1 MKYKK
6 NSHLDRILRLLAIK
20 MGFVKGKQ
28 EVSVFSKRLMVDLD
42 TPGISKT
49 IYADNYRE
57 IDHTNIY
64 SVKLKNKN
72 KILDLGAN
80 IGYYVL
86 QAASDSQNNSE
97 ILCVEPDPRNLNL
110 LTENIKANNL
120 EDRAKVLIGVVT
132 GEEGKVFIGV
142 GGPSNLNRIIDKRQ
156 KFENSLEVRSFSL
169 DFIYNNYGFF
179 DCLRMDVEGAESIIL
194 SKNSK
199 NFLKSMPNQS
209 TVFMEIHPLSYVGG
223 DEVMIDA
230 IDQLSQSGFSNF
242 EIVTSGKKQDKKVID
257 KVNSKPLNI
266 YSEGRLRRYHYT
278 NISLND
284 VKYFVLQKPKLI
296 RYLIA
301 EK

>member
-6 NSHLDRILRLLAIK
+6 NSRLDRILRLLAIK

-284 VKYFVLQKPKLI
+284 VKYFVLQKPKVI